1 MGPGKHARRLPFA
14 VERAQI
20 MIVPMKANLALP
32 TRTAIAFLTA
42 HAAVHRAAAAPSAGF
57 LTFAWERLNVIRYP
71 AAAAAVVVVAAVED
85 VGQGGHPI
93 GGVGPVA
100 AFGRMDDSFFGVG
113 IIWYGRSVPWI
124 AAAAAAAAVFIAA
137 YGFASA
143 GGSRGIALFVRVDAW
158 YVGRPS
164 FDFAFAFA
172 CAWR

>member
-71 AAAAAVVVVAAVED
+71 AAAAAVVED

-100 AFGRMDDSFFGVG
+100 AFGRMEDSFFGVG
-113 IIWYGRSVPWI
+113 IIWYGRSDPWI

-164 FDFAFAFA
+164 FDLAFDFAVA
-172 CAWR
+172 CACARR